1 MSIIALKEHA
11 DSADKD
17 PDGFINYTSLVQTI
31 KLDSWSEEEEVSL
44 EACTPSYALHTFHD
58 ADMDAAT
65 ISKAEN
71 FLKVCFK
78 K

>member
-31 KLDSWSEEEEVSL
+31 KLDSWSKEEEVSL
-44 EACTPSYALHTFHD
+44 EACTPSFALHTFCG
-58 ADMDAAT
+58 AEMNTAT
-65 ISKAEN
+65 I
-71 FLKVCFK
+71 
-78 K
+78 